1 MAVRLPTTTVLLA
14 RLQVF
19 EPSRRPEKLL
29 RQAKTSWGMSHVQG
43 RLGQGHADLL
53 ELICFLG
60 RDPVPQANGGICVTV
75 DEYQLRQALGRS
87 VAGTGSEPSK
97 WLLEIMDA
105 TLELHPKGWGAP
117 ISGKL
122 IDEVRRSAKTIPAIG
137 RYTEDRQ
144 RSGTRH
150 LTDIVIGSL
159 LVKLME
165 DDVCIDY
172 DPRLIFK
179 CKKGTPQALVRYC
192 KTHRAAPNGG
202 WKLATV
208 LTHIG
213 ASGNAVDVRNR
224 RRELKACDAY
234 LREFNIRVENDR
246 VFL

>member
-1 MAVRLPTTTVLLA
+1 MAVRLPTTTALLA

-19 EPSRRPEKLL
+19 EPSRRPEKHL
-29 RQAKTSWGMSHVQG
+29 RKAKTSWGVSHVQG

-60 RDPVPQANGGICVTV
+60 RNPVPQAKGGICVTV
-75 DEYQLRQALGRS
+75 DEYQLRQVLGRS

-105 TLELHPKGWGAP
+105 TLELHPKGWDAP

-122 IDEVRRSAKTIPAIG
+122 IDEVSQSAQTVPAPG

-159 LVKLME
+159 LATLME
-165 DDVCIDY
+165 RDVCLDY
-172 DPRLIFK
+172 DPRPIFN
-179 CKKGTPQALVRYC
+179 CKRGTPQALVRYC
-192 KTHRAAPNGG
+192 RTHRAAPNGG
-202 WKLATV
+202 WKLETV

-213 ASGNAVDVRNR
+213 ASVNAVDVRNR
-224 RRELKACDAY
+224 RRELKAWAEY
-234 LREFNIRVENDR
+234 LHAFNIRVENDR